1 MRVSKFRLAPLAL
14 AMLTAA
20 AMPAHAQSASD
31 EPGEDGWQFSVTPYL
46 WLPTINADLR
56 FDLPAGIGG
65 GEGGSTAISSE
76 IGPNDYFSNL
86 DGAALVA
93 AQARHGRWSI
103 NADAV
108 YLSIDSEGS
117 RVRTVNGGGGA
128 LDVPRQANLG
138 TSTDVKGAAITL
150 TAGYAIVDSDKA
162 QFEVLAGARYFGLE
176 AELDWQLGR
185 TLTGPGITLARD
197 GQVGGDVDLY
207 DAIIGWRGKHWL
219 GTGKHWYANYY
230 ADVGT
235 GDSNLTWQ
243 AMAGVG
249 YAFRRTDLQLAYR
262 HLAYEQGGDKLVQD
276 LSFSGPLLGLTFRF

>member
-1 MRVSKFRLAPLAL
+1 MRFSNMRSAPLAL
-14 AMLTAA
+14 AMLVTA

-31 EPGEDGWQFSVTPYL
+31 DAGDDGWQFAVTPYL

-56 FDLPAGIGG
+56 FDVPADGG
-65 GEGGSTAISSE
+65 GGGGTAISSE

-86 DGAALVA
+86 DGAFLA
-93 AQARHGRWSI
+93 AVQARRGRWSI

-108 YLSIDSEGS
+108 YLSVDSEGS
-117 RVRTVNGGGGA
+117 RVRTVNGSGGA
-128 LDVPRQANLG
+128 LEVPRQANLD
-138 TSTDVKGAAITL
+138 TSTDVKGAAVTL
-150 TAGYAIVDSDKA
+150 TAGYAIVDSDMT

-176 AELDWQLGR
+176 AELDWQLER
-185 TLTGPGITLARD
+185 TLTGPGVTFARD
-197 GQVGGDVDLY
+197 GQANADVDLY
-207 DAIIGWRGKHWL
+207 DAIIGWRGKRWL

-262 HLAYEQGGDKLVQD
+262 HLAYEGGDQLVQD